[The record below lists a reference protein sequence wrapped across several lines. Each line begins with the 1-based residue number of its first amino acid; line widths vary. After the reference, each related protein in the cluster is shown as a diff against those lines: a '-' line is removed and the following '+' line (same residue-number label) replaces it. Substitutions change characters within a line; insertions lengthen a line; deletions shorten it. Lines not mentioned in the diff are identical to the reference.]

1 MGSYQLE
8 RLNGIEKYLHDA
20 GIGEHAVSFFV
31 DNIQQ

>member
-20 GIGEHAVSFFV
+20 GNGVKAGFTALGNSSH
-31 DNIQQ
+31 